1 MSKEETSKQI
11 IKPEVIVSNE
21 PRVLPFKCFRVY
33 DMKRYTGNSKTDSF
47 VVGYHLQKMNDTHT
61 LCGYKTDTWK
71 LRGRWSNASQSHY
84 ADSVG
89 ERDTMCFRCLR
100 VWAIKNQIQYPRQWM
115 IDRVNP
121 DVREERKVVMRK
133 GDKDE

>member
-1 MSKEETSKQI
+1 MSEKSLQ
-11 IKPEVIVSNE
+11 
-21 PRVLPFKCFRVY
+21 FKCYRVY
-33 DMKRYTGNSKTDSF
+33 DMKRYTGNSETDAF

-71 LRGRWSNASQSHY
+71 LRGRWSNASQSYY
-84 ADSVG
+84 ADSLG

-115 IDRVNP
+115 IDRTTVAE
-121 DVREERKVVMRK
+121 RAERKLKMRN
-133 GDKDE
+133 GDDER